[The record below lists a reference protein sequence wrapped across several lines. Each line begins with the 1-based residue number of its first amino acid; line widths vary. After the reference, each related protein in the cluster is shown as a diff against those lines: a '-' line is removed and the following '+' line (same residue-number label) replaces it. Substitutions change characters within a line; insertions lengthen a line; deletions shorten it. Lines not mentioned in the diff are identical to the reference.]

1 MRFFSADHEW
11 IETDGDT
18 ALVGITDFAQSQ
30 LGDIVFV
37 ELPAAG
43 KKLVKGETA
52 AIVESVKIASD
63 IFAPITGEIVAV
75 NEMVAADPSLLNSQA
90 EQNGW
95 LFKLTISDPSQLN
108 ELMDQQSYSDSIA

>member
-11 IETDGDT
+11 IETDGNT
-18 ALVGITDFAQSQ
+18 ALVGITDFAQGQ
-30 LGDIVFV
+30 LGDIVF
-37 ELPAAG
+37 
-43 KKLVKGETA
+43 
-52 AIVESVKIASD
+52 IVESVKIASD

-95 LFKLTISDPSQLN
+95 LFKVTISDPSQLN